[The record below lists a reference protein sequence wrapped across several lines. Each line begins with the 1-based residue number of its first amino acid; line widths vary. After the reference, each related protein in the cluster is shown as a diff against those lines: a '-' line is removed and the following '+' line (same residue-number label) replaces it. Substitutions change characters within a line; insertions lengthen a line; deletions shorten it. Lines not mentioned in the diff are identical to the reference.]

1 MFRPLVAAASLLE
14 ALAAA
19 AFATAAFSD
28 PMQRLPITFSAPSS
42 ELDVFNRVTSLDWS
56 SDRGMLIAAIVF
68 FIAFFVLLRAA
79 LPRPRFDQLMSWGW
93 KLMLPLSLGNLLV
106 TGALV
111 LALQR

>member
-68 FIAFFVLLRAA
+68 FIAGLATFIVAA
-79 LPRPRFDQLMSWGW
+79 RSQSNQVAVREGGES
-93 KLMLPLSLGNLLV
+93 
-106 TGALV
+106 
-111 LALQR
+111 